1 VSSIVAFIVTLLS
14 ISVSQVGGSGEP
26 PNPPPIIAQA
36 ATPLEVQIITSTPPP
51 VDLSTPTIPFTP
63 SPEVQSGAMLQAKQ
77 SAGEINVRA
86 DANIDAD
93 PLGTIAYGEQYIV
106 TGRYFRW
113 LQFRFEE
120 APQGY
125 AWVFDELVEVTG
137 NESLIPDLSQLPQP
151 TTDATVAFATENAAA
166 ILLTPGG
173 DLTTTASSRE
183 ILDPVA
189 AVNSEGVTI
198 PQDSQA
204 NPESQRTILPT
215 FTYPPSI
222 GMIAT
227 EIPNATDQIPPTQL
241 PPSDVVPPIVPI
253 ILLGGFGM
261 LGLTISALRR

>member
-1 VSSIVAFIVTLLS
+1 VSIVAFILMFFSFSTLA
-14 ISVSQVGGSGEP
+14 VVGSMEP

-51 VDLSTPTIPFTP
+51 VDLSTPTTAFTP

-86 DANIDAD
+86 DANIDAE
-93 PLGTIAYGEQYIV
+93 PLGTIVYGEQYVV

-137 NESLIPDLSQLPQP
+137 DQSLIPDLSQLPQA
-151 TTDATVAFATENAAA
+151 TTDATIAFATENAAA
-166 ILLTPGG
+166 ILLTPGA
-173 DLTTTASSRE
+173 DLTITASSRE
-183 ILDPVA
+183 VLDPVA

-198 PQDSQA
+198 PQDA
-204 NPESQRTILPT
+204 ETNPEAQRTILPT

-222 GMIAT
+222 GMVAT
-227 EIPNATDQIPPTQL
+227 ESLNEIDQSPPTQL